1 LPDAPALR
9 LEAITQNYGPVE
21 VLSGVDIDVREGSVV
36 ALLGTNGAGK
46 TTALKVAAG
55 LLRPS
60 RGTVRLFG
68 KNITSV
74 STEKRVAQG
83 MAMVPG
89 GRGTFPSLTV
99 LESLRTGAYLF
110 RHQRRRVEAALEDAF
125 ARFPILGD
133 RRHQASGTLS
143 GGEQQMLAL
152 ARALMSEPK
161 VLLVDEL
168 SLGLAPTVAADVLAS
183 VRRLAD
189 AGTTVLLV
197 EQSVGRAVSVADH
210 AYFLERGRVRF
221 SGPAHE
227 LPSRT
232 DLLRP
237 VLLGQPA
244 HERSVEGARTPP
256 TDRS

>member
-1 LPDAPALR
+1 MPDLGGSSPALR
-9 LEAITQNYGPVE
+9 LEAVTQKYGPVE
-21 VLSGVDIDVREGSVV
+21 VLSDIDIRVDQGAVV

-55 LLRPS
+55 LLKPV
-60 RGTVRLFG
+60 RGQVHLFG
-68 KNITSV
+68 DDVTSL
-74 STEKRVAQG
+74 STEKRVARG
-83 MAMVPG
+83 MVMVPG

-110 RHQRRRVEAALEDAF
+110 RHDRQRVADGLERAF
-125 ARFPILGD
+125 ARFPVLGE
-133 RRHQASGTLS
+133 RRDETSGTLS

-152 ARALMSEPK
+152 ARALMLQPK

-168 SLGLAPTVAADVLAS
+168 SLGLAPVVAAEVLAS
-183 VRRLAD
+183 VRQLAED
-189 AGTTVLLV
+189 GTAVLLV
-197 EQSVGRAVSVADH
+197 EQSVGRAVSISDY

-227 LPSRT
+227 LPART

-237 VLLGQPA
+237 VLLK
-244 HERSVEGARTPP
+244 
-256 TDRS
+256 DR

>member
-1 LPDAPALR
+1 
-9 LEAITQNYGPVE
+9 
-21 VLSGVDIDVREGSVV
+21 VLSDIDVFVGEGAVV

-55 LLRPS
+55 LLKPVW
-60 RGTVRLFG
+60 GQVQLFG
-68 KNITSV
+68 EDVTSL
-74 STEKRVAQG
+74 STEKRVARG
-83 MAMVPG
+83 MVMVPG

-110 RHQRRRVEAALEDAF
+110 RHDRQRVADGLERAF
-125 ARFPILGD
+125 ARFPVLGE
-133 RRHQASGTLS
+133 RRHQTSGTLS

-152 ARALMSEPK
+152 ARALMPEPK

-168 SLGLAPTVAADVLAS
+168 SLGLAPVVAAEVLAS
-183 VRRLAD
+183 IRRLAD
-189 AGTTVLLV
+189 DGTSVLLV
-197 EQSVGRAVSVADH
+197 EQSVGRAVSVADY

-227 LPSRT
+227 LPART

-237 VLLGQPA
+237 VLLKDQ
-244 HERSVEGARTPP
+244 
-256 TDRS
+256 